1 MEFDKVINSMLY
13 YAKFFTKSTRGLS
26 MSLKKILSF
35 NHKEKKV
42 MLCVMLAAM
51 MLMTTG
57 FTKTTLPDDW
67 HQVTI
72 VADGKT
78 ITTTTNHTNP
88 AFILGK
94 NGVKLRAN
102 DEYHLEKDGKNT
114 KITVYRAV
122 PVTVSYDGQTKSVM
136 TSKQTVG
143 DALIELGYNLEDVEA
158 SQGLDKRIQA
168 NMDIVL
174 TDSAKKKAALQRM
187 REEQMR
193 PKVQTEMGMMAYTA
207 AYTMEAT
214 AYLPTDGSATGTTA
228 MGIPARRGVVAVD
241 PRVIPLGS
249 RVYIPGYGVAIAADT
264 GGAIKGEKVDLC
276 METYGECMNFGRRNI
291 EVYVLA

>member
-1 MEFDKVINSMLY
+1 
-13 YAKFFTKSTRGLS
+13 
-26 MSLKKILSF
+26 MSLTKLLAF
-35 NHKEKKV
+35 NHKEKKLV
-42 MLCVMLAAM
+42 MCMVLAIM
-51 MLMTTG
+51 MMMTTG
-57 FTKTTLPDDW
+57 FTNTSLPDDW

-78 ITTTTNHTNP
+78 IKTTTNHTNP

-122 PVTVSYDGQTKSVM
+122 PVTVTYNGQAKQIV

-143 DALIELGYNLEDVEA
+143 DALIELGYNLEDVETPL
-158 SQGLDKRIQA
+158 GLDAKIQA
-168 NMDIVL
+168 NLDIVV
-174 TDSAKKKAALQRM
+174 TDSAKKREALQRM

-193 PKVQTEMGMMAYTA
+193 PMVQTEMGNLHYTGV
-207 AYTMEAT
+207 YTMEAT
-214 AYLPTDGSATGTTA
+214 AYLPTDGSGSGITAT
-228 MGIPARRGVVAVD
+228 GIPARRGEVAVD
-241 PRVIPLGS
+241 PGVIPLGS

-264 GGAIKGEKVDLC
+264 GGAIRGQKVDLC

>member
-42 MLCVMLAAM
+42 MLCVMLTAM
-51 MLMTTG
+51 MMMTTG
-57 FTKTTLPDDW
+57 FTKTTLPEDW

-102 DEYHLEKDGKNT
+102 DEYHLEKDGRNT

-158 SQGLDKRIQA
+158 SQGLNKRIQA

-193 PKVQTEMGMMAYTA
+193 PRVQTEMGMMAYTA

-214 AYLPTDGSATGTTA
+214 AYLPTDGSGTGMTA
-228 MGIPARRGVVAVD
+228 MGIPAQRGVVAVD

-264 GGAIKGEKVDLC
+264 GGAIRGQKVDLC
-276 METYGECMNFGRRNI
+276 METYGECMNFGRRSI

>member
-1 MEFDKVINSMLY
+1 
-13 YAKFFTKSTRGLS
+13 
-26 MSLKKILSF
+26 MSIKKIF
-35 NHKEKKV
+35 RINHKEKKV
-42 MLCVMLAAM
+42 MLCLMLAAM
-51 MLMTTG
+51 MMMTTG
-57 FTKTTLPDDW
+57 FTKTTLPDGW

-94 NGVKLRAN
+94 NGVKLSAN

-122 PVTVSYDGQTKSVM
+122 PVTVSYNGQTKSVM

-158 SQGLDKRIQA
+158 SQGLDKKIQA

-174 TDSAKKKAALQRM
+174 TDSAKKQAALQRM

-193 PKVQTEMGMMAYTA
+193 PRVQTEMGMMAYSA

-214 AYLPTDGSATGTTA
+214 AYLPTDGSGTGMTA
-228 MGIPARRGVVAVD
+228 MGIPAQRGVVAVD

-264 GGAIKGEKVDLC
+264 GGAIRGQKVDLC
-276 METYGECMNFGRRNI
+276 METYGECMNFGRRSI